1 DINIWVWPVG
11 TPPAEFDFRNRMA
24 TARTAW
30 SNALGISFTPVGNMY
45 SANIRAYGGRRTSV
59 QDRVG
64 ERNGPYLPIDHR
76 YGVHL
81 NQTGSGGIAE
91 GRVRAGGVER
101 SVFRLTGSG
110 TSAEIIAVFS
120 DSGSW
125 LTTDARNIN
134 FATMTAIHEL
144 GHALGYMGHSPNA
157 NDVMRGA
164 PPMLSPN
171 ETLRPAEIEHLR
183 QIYRRFR

>member
-1 DINIWVWPVG
+1 
-11 TPPAEFDFRNRMA
+11 MA

-45 SANIRAYGGRRTSV
+45 SANIRAYGGRRTEV
-59 QDRVG
+59 QDRVRQR
-64 ERNGPYLPIDHR
+64 EGPYLPIDHR

-91 GRVRAGGVER
+91 GSVRAGGVER

-125 LTTDARNIN
+125 LTTDARNIQ
-134 FATMTAIHEL
+134 FATMTSMHEL
-144 GHALGYMGHSPNA
+144 GHALGYLGHSPNA

-164 PPMLSPN
+164 PPMFSPN